1 MECQTKNKTIVI
13 MSAIPRSGKT
23 HAVESLQQ
31 KYNNAVVISADII
44 RKVLLGN
51 KGDMTQE
58 PLIWDEFFKQL
69 ILSVE
74 NNENIIIDNTN
85 ISKKQRRSILSLVN
99 RISSLTKEKYN
110 IIGIKIETSLET
122 ILKRCD
128 ETNFP
133 KDVVYSMLK
142 RYQEMT
148 YDEGFDIIEVIKGE

>member
-1 MECQTKNKTIVI
+1 MKNKTIVI

-23 HAVESLQQ
+23 NAVKSLKE
-31 KYNNAVVISADII
+31 KYNAIVLSADILRETI
-44 RKVLLGN
+44 LGN

-58 PLIWDEFFKQL
+58 VRIWDEFYRRL
-69 ILSVE
+69 RYSLSLDR
-74 NNENIIIDNTN
+74 NIIIDNTN
-85 ISKKQRRSILSLVN
+85 ISKKQRKTIISLVN
-99 RISSLTKEKYN
+99 KEEYN
-110 IIGIKIETSLET
+110 IIGIKIETSMET
-122 ILKRCD
+122 ILKRCE